1 MPESDRWCLG
11 SRQHWR
17 PLAQAPVTD
26 PARLYGRHV
35 VRITLRADQLT
46 VLVDGDPVSTCRR

>member
-1 MPESDRWCLG
+1 VPESDRWCLG

-17 PLAQAPVTD
+17 PLALAPVTD
-26 PARLYGRHV
+26 PAHLYGRHV